1 MSALDKVATAACNYV
16 QFLDPDSVRDQQAD
30 AALLD
35 ERCRA
40 ETALIN
46 AVAELQQDLEREC
59 GA

>member
-1 MSALDKVATAACNYV
+1 MSTLDQVATAACNYV
-16 QFLDPDSVRDQQAD
+16 QFLDVDSVRDQQAD

-35 ERCRA
+35 ERRRA